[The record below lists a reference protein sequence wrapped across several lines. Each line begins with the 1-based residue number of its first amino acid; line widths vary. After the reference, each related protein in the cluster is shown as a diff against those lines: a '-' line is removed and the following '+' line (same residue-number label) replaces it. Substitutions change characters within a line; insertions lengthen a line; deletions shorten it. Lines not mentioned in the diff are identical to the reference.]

1 MHATCHS
8 TNPFHLLPSPLS
20 WRQSSGCFHFCGL
33 DYEEK
38 GILDQFSRSI
48 SFFAQTQR
56 FFLPLL
62 VGLHGSTDTTSTKSA
77 IKEKIF
83 WKVTISSA
91 LISFLQKIIARLI
104 HSFFHLY
111 LLLKPREKCFCF
123 RRRVTW
129 SWHNIL
135 YFVSS
140 WWSFRHVKLKAGGEM
155 RARILAIEF
164 VCFFSFFLFFFFF
177 RSYF

>member
-20 WRQSSGCFHFCGL
+20 WRQSSGCFHFYGL

-62 VGLHGSTDTTSTKSA
+62 VGLHGSTDTTSRESA
-77 IKEKIF
+77 IDCIEEKMF

-91 LISFLQKIIARLI
+91 LIFFLQKIIARLT
-104 HSFFHLY
+104 SLFFFYLY
-111 LLLKPREKCFCF
+111 LLLKPRE
-123 RRRVTW
+123 
-129 SWHNIL
+129 N
-135 YFVSS
+135 
-140 WWSFRHVKLKAGGEM
+140 
-155 RARILAIEF
+155 
-164 VCFFSFFLFFFFF
+164 FLFQTAV
-177 RSYF
+177 RVIVI

>member
-62 VGLHGSTDTTSTKSA
+62 VGLHGSTDTTSRKSA

-91 LISFLQKIIARLI
+91 LISFLQKITARLT
-104 HSFFHLY
+104 SLFFSPLFAFETAWEVFLFQTAGHVIVTVISCILF
-111 LLLKPREKCFCF
+111 PRGE
-123 RRRVTW
+123 VSGTW
-129 SWHNIL
+129 S
-135 YFVSS
+135 
-140 WWSFRHVKLKAGGEM
+140 
-155 RARILAIEF
+155 
-164 VCFFSFFLFFFFF
+164 
-177 RSYF
+177 